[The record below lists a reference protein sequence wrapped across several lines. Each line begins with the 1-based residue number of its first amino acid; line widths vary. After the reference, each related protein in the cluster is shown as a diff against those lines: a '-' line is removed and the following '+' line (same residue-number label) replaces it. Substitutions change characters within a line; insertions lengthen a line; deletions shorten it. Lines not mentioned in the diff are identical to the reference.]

1 MAGFR
6 APLEIAPELGGGP
19 RAVWALSTF
28 CHADIVDT
36 CIRAVTTQI
45 MLGSIGMVKLAALAT
60 VVRRVL
66 LARAAATH
74 VRAQERDVQRMVVT
88 VMYNGATSL
97 VDVAHRN
104 VSCPEN
110 GGTNPRERG
119 EYADDGNRFHRAL
132 CG

>member
-1 MAGFR
+1 M
-6 APLEIAPELGGGP
+6 EIAPELGGGP

-97 VDVAHRN
+97 VDVAHGHIIGSKHSRAHA
-104 VSCPEN
+104 
-110 GGTNPRERG
+110 GERG
-119 EYADDGNRFHRAL
+119 KNTESEREGLHVAAQ
-132 CG
+132 